1 MLIDQRRIMYTMVY
15 SYWTKRTHF
24 SLQKKWIKS
33 EKQSVS
39 TEVWSSCHLL
49 GCQLFLLWTR
59 TPVLVLQNRIEWLW
73 LFVHSS
79 CSLSSPLA
87 SLSNSPLAAV
97 RLPSNAAISRSKHG
111 KKKHPAQHSHDGV
124 LLCVCFFSCTCLRW
138 LDTFRTGRM
147 LWLTHQFMINCL
159 N

>member
-97 RLPSNAAISRSKHG
+97 RVPSNAAISRSKHG
-111 KKKHPAQHSHDGV
+111 KKKSTQHNILMTACFCVSAFSHAHVSDD
-124 LLCVCFFSCTCLRW
+124 W
-138 LDTFRTGRM
+138 
-147 LWLTHQFMINCL
+147 THSALGGCCD
-159 N
+159 